1 MYEKENVEKEQNT
14 VGLFFFYDLFLLSLF
29 FFFFCRRRRRRPW
42 CRVIWRGQLIFVV
55 L

>member
-29 FFFFCRRRRRRPW
+29 FFFFFAG
-42 CRVIWRGQLIFVV
+42 VVVVV
-55 L
+55 LGVGSYGVVN